1 MTLLSFPFL
10 FYSQCSLKS
19 MALTI
24 FPVKSQSDHDN
35 RGSIMLRIGLTGGI
49 GSGKSTVARVF
60 TVLGIPVYY
69 ADAAAKELMNTDK
82 DLQSSIRQHFGEESY
97 VNGQLNRSYI
107 SSIVFNSKE
116 KLELLNALTHP
127 ATIAYANRWMQQ
139 QKADYSIKEAAL
151 IFESGSGE
159 HLDYIIGVYAPKALR
174 IQRVMHRDNI
184 TADEVRKRMDRQ
196 LDEEMKMKLCDFVL
210 YNNEQ
215 ELLTP
220 QILALHDQLT
230 TLASKKTS

>member
-1 MTLLSFPFL
+1 
-10 FYSQCSLKS
+10 
-19 MALTI
+19 
-24 FPVKSQSDHDN
+24 
-35 RGSIMLRIGLTGGI
+35 MLRIGLTGGI

-69 ADAAAKELMNTDK
+69 ADAAAKELMNTDESLK
-82 DLQSSIRQHFGEESY
+82 SQIRKHFGEESY
-97 VNGQLNRSYI
+97 INGQLNRPYI
-107 SSIVFNSKE
+107 SSIVFNNKE

-127 ATIAYANRWMQQ
+127 ATIAHANRWMQQ
-139 QKADYSIKEAAL
+139 QKTGYSIKEAAL

-174 IQRVMHRDNI
+174 IQRVMHRDHI

-230 TLASKKTS
+230 TLAAKKAS